1 MSTQVEDVE
10 ELLASPGVT
19 VVPAVNQIEANPFL
33 FRPVTLAYMRE
44 KGITVQAYRALRD
57 GKAFDDATVV
67 AVAKKHGRTPAQVL
81 GNWCLA
87 KGAVYMPKSTNKAR
101 MVENA
106 DVNSFVL
113 DDDDMASLDALT
125 TDAALQAY
133 KALYETCVV
142 RDTPL
147 SEDDPAIKR
156 DVTVG

>member
-101 MVENA
+101 MV
-106 DVNSFVL
+106 
-113 DDDDMASLDALT
+113 
-125 TDAALQAY
+125 
-133 KALYETCVV
+133 
-142 RDTPL
+142 
-147 SEDDPAIKR
+147 
-156 DVTVG
+156 